1 MPRNEFVMGENAI
14 CYGIIYNKA
23 SISALNKK
31 LVISMHTAFVWNY
44 ESLNFNVFNQCGI
57 MRTVVDNP
65 IAISEIAT
73 NMY

>member
-1 MPRNEFVMGENAI
+1 
-14 CYGIIYNKA
+14 
-23 SISALNKK
+23 
-31 LVISMHTAFVWNY
+31 MHTAFVWNY

-65 IAISEIAT
+65 ITISEIAT